1 MNKGVADIPQPLFK
15 PHILGNAGNDMPD
28 IVRQHGFNRFFD
40 PHGAMRPHSG
50 FVRAADMWS
59 DKKYID
65 LVHGLSLLSGKKEFI

>member
-1 MNKGVADIPQPLFK
+1 
-15 PHILGNAGNDMPD
+15 MPD

-50 FVRAADMWS
+50 FVRAADMLS